1 MDKKTSKKINYLLG
15 IVSGVALAVFLW
27 AVFTPGIGDGLGRS
41 AASGPATASDSAEGA
56 SASFEGV
63 AAKLY
68 HIYRIIDSEFIGDF
82 DLDLAI
88 ELMFAGFVSAA
99 GDPYT
104 VYMDAVAFGMF
115 QENTDGSFVG
125 IGVSIVWDEASNRIM
140 VISPFEGSPAHEAG
154 ILPGDKI
161 IRIDGHEVF
170 GDGMRE
176 AINMMRGEA
185 GTEVVV
191 TILRSTDDSIH
202 DFTIVRDVIQNETV
216 RGHMIEDEGRRIG
229 YIRIS
234 QFDRVTHEQFVAIY
248 NTLLAQNM
256 EGLILDVRNNPGGLL
271 NVVNRIT
278 NMLIPE
284 GIITYTENVRGE
296 RNYIRADANHIQ
308 VPLVVLVNGNSA
320 SASEVLAGA
329 VRDSGIGEIVGTTTF
344 GKGLVQNVF
353 DMPDGSAVKVT
364 VARFFTPAGICIN
377 GEGIVPNYYVE
388 MAQELTN
395 SLSRLAQEDDIQLLE
410 AIRIMHERMGAR
422 D

>member
-1 MDKKTSKKINYLLG
+1 MNKKINYLLG
-15 IVSGVALAVFLW
+15 LVSGVALAALIW
-27 AVFTPGIGDGLGRS
+27 AVFMPGIGDDYLTPSGGGP
-41 AASGPATASDSAEGA
+41 AASALKEGGSSGFDDAT
-56 SASFEGV
+56 
-63 AAKLY
+63 AKLY
-68 HIYRIIDSEFIGDF
+68 HIFRIIDSEFIGDF

-88 ELMFAGFVSAA
+88 EMMFAGFVSAA

-104 VYMDAVAFGMF
+104 VYMDAAAFSMF
-115 QENTDGSFVG
+115 QENTDGLFVG

-161 IRIDGHEVF
+161 IRIDGYEVF

-191 TILRSTDDSIH
+191 TILRSTDNSTH
-202 DFTIVRDVIQNETV
+202 DFTIVREVIQVETV
-216 RGHMIEDEGRRIG
+216 RGHVIEDDGANIG

-234 QFDRVTHEQFVAIY
+234 QFDRVTHEQFVTVY
-248 NTLLAQNM
+248 NRLLEQNID
-256 EGLILDVRNNPGGLL
+256 GLILDIRNNPGGLL
-271 NVVNRIT
+271 SVVNRIT
-278 NMLIPE
+278 NMLVPE

-296 RNYIRADANHIQ
+296 RNYVRADAQHIQ

-320 SASEVLAGA
+320 SASEVLSGA

-353 DMPDGSAVKVT
+353 DMPDGSAIKVT

-388 MAQELTN
+388 MPQELTN
-395 SLSRLAQEDDIQLLE
+395 NLSRLAQEDDIQLLE
-410 AIRIMHERMGAR
+410 AIRIMHERIE
-422 D
+422 